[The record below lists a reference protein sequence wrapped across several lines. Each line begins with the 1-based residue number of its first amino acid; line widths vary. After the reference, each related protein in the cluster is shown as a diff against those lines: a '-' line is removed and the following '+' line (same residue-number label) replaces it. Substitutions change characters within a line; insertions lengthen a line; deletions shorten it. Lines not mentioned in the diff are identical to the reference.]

1 MFKQTGGMMRLL
13 FVLLLALAIAG
24 CGGGT
29 GTTTQSSGGTPTP
42 APTPTANIQGSWEVA
57 ATSSQ
62 PSIALPLTFV
72 ETNLTQASGSSSFS
86 SVSNQTAIFSTNTS
100 VTLALIGSCTG
111 SITQSVSG
119 TINGTSISGTFTEG
133 SGAVFAFTGTLNAA
147 GTSFNGTY
155 NTQTATANCTDQGT
169 FVATKASPLSGTY
182 AGTLTFS
189 DGTINTLTITVNTQ
203 SNNTVTATGTIT
215 GPDAGTISV
224 SGTVIGDVADVI
236 GTETPGGAIHIYG
249 WLHNGN
255 LYIADVNASLI
266 LGFLTKQ

>member
-1 MFKQTGGMMRLL
+1 MRLL
-13 FVLLLALAIAG
+13 FVLLLVLAIGG

-42 APTPTANIQGSWEVA
+42 TPTPTANVQGSWEVA

-62 PSIALPLTFV
+62 PSALPLTFV
-72 ETNLTQASGSSSFS
+72 ETNLTQASGSNSFS
-86 SVSNQTAIFSTNTS
+86 SVSNHTAIFSTNTS
-100 VTLALIGSCTG
+100 VTLAVIGSCTG
-111 SITQSVSG
+111 SITQAVSG

-155 NTQTATANCTDQGT
+155 STQTATANCTDQGT

-182 AGTLTFS
+182 GPGALTFS
-189 DGTINTLTITVNTQ
+189 DGTINTLTITINAQ
-203 SNNTVTATGTIT
+203 SDNTVTATGTIT
-215 GPDAGTISV
+215 GPDAGTVSV
-224 SGTVIGDVADVI
+224 GGTVIGDVADVT

>member
-1 MFKQTGGMMRLL
+1 MRLL
-13 FVLLLALAIAG
+13 FVLLLALATAS
-24 CGGGT
+24 CGGGS

-42 APTPTANIQGSWEVA
+42 TATPTANLQGAWEVA

-62 PSIALPLTFV
+62 PSMALPLTFV
-72 ETNLTQASGSSSFS
+72 ETNLTQASGSNSFS

-100 VTLALIGSCTG
+100 VTLAVIGSCTG
-111 SITQSVSG
+111 SKTQSVSG
-119 TINGTSISGTFTEG
+119 VINGTSISGTFTEG

-155 NTQTATANCTDQGT
+155 NTQTATANCIDQGT

-182 AGTLTFS
+182 GPGALTFS
-189 DGTINTLTITVNTQ
+189 DGTVNTLTITVNAQT
-203 SNNTVTATGTIT
+203 NNTVTATGTIT
-215 GPDAGTISV
+215 GPDAGTVSV
-224 SGTVIGDVADVI
+224 SGTVVGDVADVS

>member
-1 MFKQTGGMMRLL
+1 MFRQTKETMKLL
-13 FVLLLALAIAG
+13 FVSLLALAIAG
-24 CGGGT
+24 CGGGA
-29 GTTTQSSGGTPTP
+29 GTTTQSSGATPTQ
-42 APTPTANIQGSWEVA
+42 TANIQGSWEVA

-72 ETNLTQASGSSSFS
+72 ETNLTQASGSNSFS
-86 SVSNQTAIFSTNTS
+86 SVSSQTTIFSTNTS
-100 VTLALIGSCTG
+100 VTLAVIGSCTG
-111 SITQSVSG
+111 SVTQSVSG

-155 NTQTATANCTDQGT
+155 NTETATANCTDQGT

-182 AGTLTFS
+182 AGTLEFS
-189 DGTINTLTITVNTQ
+189 DGTINTLTLTVNSQ
-203 SNNTVTATGTIT
+203 SNNTVTATGTIS

-224 SGTVIGDVADVI
+224 GGTVLGDVADVTGI
-236 GTETPGGAIHIYG
+236 ETPGGAIHIYG